1 MVDMGQADRTLRQN
15 PPSADDGVFARHKER
30 MRWLEIADMFPT
42 DEELKKELDL
52 CQPLQK

>member
-15 PPSADDGVFARHKER
+15 PPSTDDGVFARHKER

-52 CQPLQK
+52 CQPQHK